1 MPLESR
7 KRRPAVQQEYDC
19 RGRQESRP
27 DFFARLEQ
35 KQFVRLFMSSVT
47 ALERNW
53 PLSMVVMLLAI
64 VVISTW

>member
-7 KRRPAVQQEYDC
+7 ERRPVVQPECDG
-19 RGRQESRP
+19 RNRQETRQ

-35 KQFVRLFMSSVT
+35 KQFVRLFISSVT

-53 PLSMVVMLLAI
+53 PLSMVVMLIAI
-64 VVISTW
+64 VVLSTW

>member
-7 KRRPAVQQEYDC
+7 KRRPVVQQECDC
-19 RGRQESRP
+19 RNRLEARQ

-35 KQFVRLFMSSVT
+35 KNFVRLLMSSVT

-53 PLSMVVMLLAI
+53 PLSMVVMLIAI
-64 VVISTW
+64 VVLSMW